1 MTYIIFLS
9 FKFLTEVE
17 LLSLQPHEWLPQFFG
32 FIPKEEPNCHY
43 KEIHT
48 KNVSN
53 YLLLLNMLQY

>member
-32 FIPKEEPNCHY
+32 FIPKEE
-43 KEIHT
+43 IHT